1 MIDTA
6 APADLATLPLPARE
20 SHSSL
25 STYAAC
31 PRRYAFRYVE
41 RLPGEVPHWWFTFGS
56 AVHRAFEA
64 FDRARILARRE
75 DTPAPGYDVLA
86 QAFDEAV
93 DAAGVRPR
101 RGRPVP
107 RPQRARPPGLPRAG
121 GHVGAEPVGV
131 ELGFGVDVPVAD
143 GEPPVR
149 FVGYI
154 DRIDRRSDGAI
165 EVIDHKTGR
174 LRSQEDVDRDRQL
187 TAYAFACARG
197 GLRDPATGEVLP
209 AAARLGLHFAETGT
223 HGLDHPVGRGA
234 RGLRRPPGRRGR
246 RHPPPGVRAAGRDRV
261 PLVRVPGG
269 LPGCRS
275 SWRCERAS
283 TPLLVPVHIGHR
295 VGRDQGPL
303 ASVGQNRRTPR
314 VAQRPRR
321 VPGPHDHGL
330 SRLTGTGP
338 VAGTVGGFARL
349 ARVSA
354 MRCSRRGAVT
364 VRHHTER
371 VRARVGEEG
380 RDGG

>member
-75 DTPAPGYDVLA
+75 DTPVPGYDVLA

-93 DAAGVRPR
+93 GAAGVDPDEAARY
-101 RGRPVP
+101 
-107 RPQRARPPGLPRAG
+107 RARSAPVLLRYLERA
-121 GHVGAEPVGV
+121 VTSGAEPVGV
-131 ELGFGVDVPVAD
+131 ELGFGVDVPVAA

-197 GLRDPATGEVLP
+197 GLRDPATGEILP
-209 AAARLGLHFAETGT
+209 AAARLGLHFAEP
-223 HGLDHPVGRGA
+223 GLMVWTTRSAEELEAFGA
-234 RGLRRPPGRRGR
+234 RLVAEVGAIRRR
-246 RHPPPGVRAAGRDRV
+246 
-261 PLVRVPGG
+261 
-269 LPGCRS
+269 
-275 SWRCERAS
+275 
-283 TPLLVPVHIGHR
+283 
-295 VGRDQGPL
+295 
-303 ASVGQNRRTPR
+303 
-314 VAQRPRR
+314 
-321 VPGPHDHGL
+321 
-330 SRLTGTGP
+330 
-338 VAGTVGGFARL
+338 
-349 ARVSA
+349 
-354 MRCSRRGAVT
+354 
-364 VRHHTER
+364 
-371 VRARVGEEG
+371 
-380 RDGG
+380 

>member
-6 APADLATLPLPARE
+6 APTDLATLPLPARE

-64 FDRARILARRE
+64 FDRARIRARH
-75 DTPAPGYDVLA
+75 DGVPAPGFDVLA

-93 DAAGVRPR
+93 EAAGCEPDDAARY
-101 RGRPVP
+101 
-107 RPQRARPPGLPRAG
+107 RARSGPVLRAYRERA
-121 GHVGAEPVGV
+121 VTSDAQPVGV
-131 ELGFGVDVPVAD
+131 ELGFGLDVPVGD
-143 GEPPVR
+143 DESPVR

-209 AAARLGLHFAETGT
+209 AAARLGLHFAEP
-223 HGLDHPVGRGA
+223 GLMVWTTRSAEDLEAFGA
-234 RGLRRPPGRRGR
+234 RLVAEVGAI
-246 RHPPPGVRAAGRDRV
+246 RHREFGPRAGSA
-261 PLVRVPGG
+261 
-269 LPGCRS
+269 CR
-275 SWRCERAS
+275 WCEYRAVC
-283 TPLLVPVHIGHR
+283 P
-295 VGRDQGPL
+295 D
-303 ASVGQNRRTPR
+303 A
-314 VAQRPRR
+314 A
-321 VPGPHDHGL
+321 
-330 SRLTGTGP
+330 P
-338 VAGTVGGFARL
+338 VAT
-349 ARVSA
+349 
-354 MRCSRRGAVT
+354 
-364 VRHHTER
+364 
-371 VRARVGEEG
+371 
-380 RDGG
+380 

>member
-1 MIDTA
+1 MARAGGTIAPVIDTT

-64 FDRARILARRE
+64 FDRARIRARR
-75 DTPAPGYDVLA
+75 DG
-86 QAFDEAV
+86 
-93 DAAGVRPR
+93 DAGTRVRRPR
-101 RGRPVP
+101 AGLRRGGRWPP
-107 RPQRARPPGLPRAG
+107 AATPTRPPGTAPAASPSSGPTSSGPSRLD
-121 GHVGAEPVGV
+121 AEPVGV
-131 ELGFGVDVPVAD
+131 ELGFGVDVPVGD
-143 GEPPVR
+143 DEPPVR

-209 AAARLGLHFAETGT
+209 AAARLGLHFAETGLMVWT
-223 HGLDHPVGRGA
+223 TRSADGA

-246 RHPPPGVRAAGRDRV
+246 GDPPPGVRAARRVGV

-269 LPGCRS
+269 LSGCGTGGVMSALCRMS
-275 SWRCERAS
+275 ARCRQPCGCGR
-283 TPLLVPVHIGHR
+283 TLLFYQ
-295 VGRDQGPL
+295 QGP
-303 ASVGQNRRTPR
+303 
-314 VAQRPRR
+314 
-321 VPGPHDHGL
+321 
-330 SRLTGTGP
+330 
-338 VAGTVGGFARL
+338 
-349 ARVSA
+349 
-354 MRCSRRGAVT
+354 
-364 VRHHTER
+364 
-371 VRARVGEEG
+371 
-380 RDGG
+380 